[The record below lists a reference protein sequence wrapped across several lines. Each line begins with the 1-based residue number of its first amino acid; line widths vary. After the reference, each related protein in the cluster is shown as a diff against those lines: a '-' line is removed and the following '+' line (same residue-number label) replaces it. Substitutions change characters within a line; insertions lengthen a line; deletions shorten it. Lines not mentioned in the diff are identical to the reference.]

1 MNERLN
7 IPNFADLLAEK
18 HGMEKSEAE
27 FFIREFFLLIEQAL
41 ESDKYVKIKGLG
53 TFKLIDVDSRES
65 VNVNTGERFK
75 IEGHSKVSFTPESSL
90 RDLINKPF
98 AHFETVV
105 LNENTILE
113 DTLPEGTEDE
123 MEESPELVELLEITE
138 SREEPETIAEDSRI
152 AVEEE
157 HPVEVETI
165 QEIAKITTPIV
176 ESIQKEAKTAEEIIA
191 EEISKEDTVRLKIVQ
206 EEIPPVRPVVP
217 EIVRETAA
225 SSKHKESKSP
235 VAYLV
240 AMIAVVLFLC
250 VGALGFVYYPDLF
263 SFTKEADTTL
273 PPVAKVTVPETLL
286 DTVAK
291 ADTVAEVVPDVKREQ
306 LEEVS
311 AKNRL
316 KEVAPS
322 AEKESVKVAAIPVKP
337 DSVNYVITGTKTL
350 YTLKEG
356 ETLTK
361 VSLRFYG
368 TKDLWPYILKY
379 NRDVIKN
386 PDSVPYGTT
395 LKIPE
400 LAKK

>member
-98 AHFETVV
+98 AHFETVA

-123 MEESPELVELLEITE
+123 MEESPELVEPLEITE
-138 SREEPETIAEDSRI
+138 SREEPETVAEDSRI
-152 AVEEE
+152 TVEEE

-165 QEIAKITTPIV
+165 QEIAEITTSVV
-176 ESIQKEAKTAEEIIA
+176 ESVQKEAKTAEQIIA

-206 EEIPPVRPVVP
+206 EEIPPVRLVVP
-217 EIVRETAA
+217 EIARETAA
-225 SSKHKESKSP
+225 SSEHKESKSP

-240 AMIAVVLFLC
+240 AIIAVVLFLC
-250 VGALGFVYYPDLF
+250 VGALGFVYYPDFF
-263 SFTKEADTTL
+263 SLTKEADTTL
-273 PPVAKVTVPETLL
+273 PPAAKVTVPETLL

-291 ADTVAEVVPDVKREQ
+291 ADTVAGVVPDVKREQ
-306 LEEVS
+306 LEEAS

-316 KEVAPS
+316 KEVTPS

>member
-41 ESDKYVKIKGLG
+41 ESDKYLKIRGLG

-98 AHFETVV
+98 AHFETVA

-123 MEESPELVELLEITE
+123 MEESPELVEPLEIAE
-138 SREEPETIAEDSRI
+138 SREEPETVAEDSRI

-165 QEIAKITTPIV
+165 QEIAEITTSVV
-176 ESIQKEAKTAEEIIA
+176 ESVQKEAKTAEQIIA

-206 EEIPPVRPVVP
+206 EEIPPVRLVVP
-217 EIVRETAA
+217 EIARETAA
-225 SSKHKESKSP
+225 SSEHKESKSP

-240 AMIAVVLFLC
+240 AIIAVVLFLC
-250 VGALGFVYYPDLF
+250 VGALGFVYYPDFF
-263 SFTKEADTTL
+263 SLTKEADTTL
-273 PPVAKVTVPETLL
+273 PPAAKVTVPETLL

-291 ADTVAEVVPDVKREQ
+291 ADTVAGVVPDVKREQ

-316 KEVAPS
+316 KEVTPS